1 MSLLA
6 SMEKAFMAAG
16 PAERIVRGAEEFSAW
31 LDEHGAWFVAAFTAI
46 YFPVAILLARRKPF
60 WYDELFTY
68 YIASVPEL
76 RSILEILKA
85 RIDHHPPEFFL
96 LTRAA
101 ALLPVSPHISFRL
114 PEMAGVWLACVCV
127 FLFIRNRTNA
137 VYGAAAALL
146 VVVLEKFD
154 YAIEARPYG
163 LILGFSAL
171 ALLAWQQAGS
181 GERHRA
187 WCFLLAV
194 ATGAAVS
201 SHYYSVL
208 VFTAL
213 IAGEAARS
221 LERRK
226 VDFLIWLALLTG
238 AAVAALHLPLVVNS
252 VSGFARKN
260 WANPYAAAS
269 IDIYRSLIVEISG
282 PLVVCL
288 IAAIL
293 CIAIGTRSWPASRT
307 LPGLPPGDAAAA
319 CIMLLQP
326 VIGHAVAVL
335 VTNKIYYSY
344 VIGVVIGFA
353 IVAVLVAYYAS
364 SGSTVFGTVLLVV
377 LAAACAVQVYSLP
390 RVFIKPLPS
399 GILSTDRTLPLVIDD
414 PLRALKQWHYEQSE
428 IKGRLRYLVDRESS
442 LRFGAVPSGG
452 TGLITLREYVALPVD
467 TLQNFQAHHKR
478 FFLFTNQSDRGWVLQ
493 KYVADGAVVRLLW
506 AEGKERIYI
515 VEAL

>member
-6 SMEKAFMAAG
+6 SMEKAFIAAG
-16 PAERIVRGAEEFSAW
+16 PAERIVRGAEKFSAW
-31 LDEHGAWFVAAFTAI
+31 LDKHGAWFVAAFTAI

-96 LTRAA
+96 LKRAA

-114 PEMAGVWLACVCV
+114 PEIAGVWLACVCV

-146 VVVLEKFD
+146 VVVLEKFH

-181 GERHRA
+181 GERHRT
-187 WCFLLAV
+187 WC
-194 ATGAAVS
+194 S
-201 SHYYSVL
+201 P
-208 VFTAL
+208 
-213 IAGEAARS
+213 AGRGD
-221 LERRK
+221 RRCR
-226 VDFLIWLALLTG
+226 VVALLLRSGLYGTDCRRGGPLSGKTKSRFPHLAGVAYRGGCSG
-238 AAVAALHLPLVVNS
+238 ATPAAGCEQRV
-252 VSGFARKN
+252 RICQEN
-260 WANPYAAAS
+260 WASPYAAAS

-493 KYVADGAVVRLLW
+493 KYVADGAAVRLLW